1 MAVGASS
8 APTACLP
15 SFQKAKLVI
24 PNQTYVSPTERRRR
38 FRARLKTGRTIWVP
52 GVYDGLSARLAEQ
65 AGAEAIILAGFAV
78 SASLLGE
85 ADAEIYTMTEVR
97 SILRHMVNATTIPV
111 MADGDNGFGNAL
123 SVIRTVQEYEAAGA
137 TSITIEDQA
146 APKRCPMI
154 IDKPALVPFAEA
166 VGKIKAAVDARRDPE
181 TVIVARTD
189 SLDLNEAIDRACAYV
204 EAGAD
209 VIKPIWDDI
218 DSLEK
223 SRQLL
228 RACQRPLSISIV
240 EYIEEKFTIEQMEEV
255 AAIATVPVGPIT
267 AVAKT
272 LQQTFDTILKKKYLS
287 RSDIGRMPVKDFK
300 KVIGFEQIEAYE
312 HQYLPPE

>member
-1 MAVGASS
+1 
-8 APTACLP
+8 
-15 SFQKAKLVI
+15 VI

-38 FRARLKTGRTIWVP
+38 FRARLAAGGTIWVP
-52 GVYDGLSARLAEQ
+52 GAYDGLSARLAEQ
-65 AGAEAIILAGFAV
+65 AGAEAVLLAGFAV

-97 SILRHMVNATTIPV
+97 SVLRHMVNVTTVPI

-154 IDKPALVPFAEA
+154 IAKPALVPLTEA

-181 TVIVARTD
+181 TVIIARTD
-189 SLDLNEAIDRACAYV
+189 SLEVNEAIERACAYV

-209 VIKPIWDDI
+209 VIKPIWDDA

-223 SRQLL
+223 SRKLL
-228 RACQRPLSISIV
+228 KACQRPLSISIV
-240 EYIEEKFTIEQMEEV
+240 EYIEEKFSIAEMEEV
-255 AAIATVPVGPIT
+255 AAIATVPVAPIA

-272 LQQTFDTILKKKYLS
+272 LQQTFTTIMQKKYLS
-287 RSDIGRMPVKDFK
+287 GSDVSLMPVKEFK
-300 KVIGFEQIEAYE
+300 KAIGFEQIEAYE
-312 HQYLPPE
+312 RQYLPPQ